1 MLRCAAPQPCNGPAW
16 STPYDSGESA
26 FVCPTATPIRPAERC
41 RLPTRSATMS
51 ARSAQWNTGLPHTAQ
66 GGDTAAS
73 RPSRRFVL
81 MPRCSSASEAATMAS
96 GPLKAGSQAISRPW
110 LAVSERSSAT
120 AALRRVRAL
129 PIATLVLCHAH
140 RAVHTVS
147 ARTHAVNT
155 REVNAWWRPIA
166 RTTGSTTGCAAA
178 HALTLDS
185 EATPCGMNAV
195 SYTHLRAHETRH
207 DL

>member
-1 MLRCAAPQPCNGPAW
+1 MLRCAAPQPCNGPAR
-16 STPYDSGESA
+16 STPYDPGESA
-26 FVCPTATPIRPAERC
+26 FVCPTATPIRPEERC
-41 RLPTRSATMS
+41 RLPTRSTTMS

-81 MPRCSSASEAATMAS
+81 MPRRWSASEAATMAS
-96 GPLKAGSQAISRPW
+96 GPLKAGSQATSRPW

-120 AALRRVRAL
+120 AALRSVRAL

-140 RAVHTVS
+140 RAVHTAS

-166 RTTGSTTGCAAA
+166 RTTGCLLYTSDAADD
-178 HALTLDS
+178 LTR
-185 EATPCGMNAV
+185 V
-195 SYTHLRAHETRH
+195 
-207 DL
+207 